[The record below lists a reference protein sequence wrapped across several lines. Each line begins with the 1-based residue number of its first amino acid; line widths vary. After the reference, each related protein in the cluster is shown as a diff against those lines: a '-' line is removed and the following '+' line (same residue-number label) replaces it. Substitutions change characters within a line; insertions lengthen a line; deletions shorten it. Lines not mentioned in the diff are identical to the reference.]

1 MLLHLRVFYAREEVW
16 TPTFII
22 AGITAT
28 KLTFAYI
35 APQIA
40 TEPRL
45 VVVLLGAA
53 NGLGFMAGAII
64 GDRLLRRSLG
74 DLQFRKVTKTVLWA
88 LGSSLIGALVA
99 WRVDVL
105 LTHFAFPTLANPGF
119 IIRLLIAGVLFPGV
133 TGLILVRAPLPEIQT
148 LVGALS
154 RIPGMSRVLPSRRPL
169 PSDEQPIEEDQPRR
183 LSAQEPGFAVR

>member
-1 MLLHLRVFYAREEVW
+1 MLGWTISFSAFTLIPYALVLLHLRVFYAREEVW

-22 AGITAT
+22 AGITVT

-88 LGSSLIGALVA
+88 LGSSLIGALIA
-99 WRVDVL
+99 WRVDVVL
-105 LTHFAFPTLANPGF
+105 AHYVFQTLANPWF
-119 IIRLLIAGVLFPGV
+119 VVRLLIAGVLFLSI
-133 TGLILVRAPLPEIQT
+133 TGLILV
-148 LVGALS
+148 LS
-154 RIPGMSRVLPSRRPL
+154 LIH
-169 PSDEQPIEEDQPRR
+169 I
-183 LSAQEPGFAVR
+183 

>member
-1 MLLHLRVFYAREEVW
+1 M
-16 TPTFII
+16 
-22 AGITAT
+22 
-28 KLTFAYI
+28 
-35 APQIA
+35 
-40 TEPRL
+40 
-45 VVVLLGAA
+45 VLLGAA

-105 LTHFAFPTLANPGF
+105 LTHFVFPALANPWF
-119 IIRLLIAGVLFPGV
+119 VIRLLIAGVLFLGV

-154 RIPGMSRVLPSRRPL
+154 RIPGMSRVLPSPRPL
-169 PSDEQPIEEDQPRR
+169 PSDEQPADEAEPRR
-183 LSAQEPGFAVR
+183 LSAQELAAREALSLIHI